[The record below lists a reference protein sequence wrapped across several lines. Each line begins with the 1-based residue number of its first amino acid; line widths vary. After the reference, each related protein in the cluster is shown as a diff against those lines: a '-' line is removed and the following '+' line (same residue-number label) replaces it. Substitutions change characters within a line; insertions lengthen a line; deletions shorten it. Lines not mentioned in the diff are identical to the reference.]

1 MDATTWQRPCRRR
14 AATPAHPSRNLTPQ
28 HNAKPNPAPACGL
41 AGAQL
46 RQKAGSQ
53 HSLSALPQDDQR
65 PWRQWCHV
73 SALRRMNL
81 KNAKKAA
88 ERQRRKEEVP
98 ANVAAV
104 NTTGP
109 CARVTSAA
117 MSGAPTSGPMPRV
130 NPGET
135 FVHGELYVVFTDPDG
150 RKVFVPYAP
159 GSGAL
164 ASLGQPCAH
173 AAGTTCPCGASLSR
187 WSEEDS
193 SAEEASAAGTGAEE
207 DGDTGTAT
215 PPEPLEDDVPSQG
228 ASAGGGDIGDGV
240 AAPPSVSGHGGRE
253 LPPAG
258 KKKKKKKK
266 KLPPGDGV
274 PAPPVRGAISTSGEY
289 MSSKDVLA
297 RFVFR
302 R

>member
-1 MDATTWQRPCRRR
+1 MDATAWQRPCRRR

-117 MSGAPTSGPMPRV
+117 KSGQPSGTGPGDSAAKSGQPSGTGPGV
-130 NPGET
+130 TPGET
-135 FVHGELYVVFTDPDG
+135 FVHGELCVALTTL
-150 RKVFVPYAP
+150 FVAP
-159 GSGAL
+159 HT
-164 ASLGQPCAH
+164 Q
-173 AAGTTCPCGASLSR
+173 
-187 WSEEDS
+187 
-193 SAEEASAAGTGAEE
+193 
-207 DGDTGTAT
+207 
-215 PPEPLEDDVPSQG
+215 
-228 ASAGGGDIGDGV
+228 
-240 AAPPSVSGHGGRE
+240 SVGPR
-253 LPPAG
+253 
-258 KKKKKKKK
+258 
-266 KLPPGDGV
+266 
-274 PAPPVRGAISTSGEY
+274 
-289 MSSKDVLA
+289 
-297 RFVFR
+297 
-302 R
+302 